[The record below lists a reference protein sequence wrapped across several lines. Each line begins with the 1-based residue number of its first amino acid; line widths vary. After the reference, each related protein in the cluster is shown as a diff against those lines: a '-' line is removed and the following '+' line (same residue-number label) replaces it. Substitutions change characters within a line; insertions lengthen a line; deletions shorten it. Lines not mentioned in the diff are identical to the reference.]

1 MVTGGWRGIGRA
13 VAERLADGQ
22 AVIAEFDLDVLDRI
36 LCTNVGGTFVVNQ
49 LAARRVRAGG
59 AIVNFSSSVEKI
71 APARPSSFAPPGVL
85 APAHCRPDAHS
96 RSRTRVPERT
106 AKP

>member
-36 LCTNVGGTFVVNQ
+36 LRGAC
-49 LAARRVRAGG
+49 ARAG
-59 AIVNFSSSVEKI
+59 
-71 APARPSSFAPPGVL
+71 
-85 APAHCRPDAHS
+85 
-96 RSRTRVPERT
+96 RS
-106 AKP
+106 